1 MKKIKARSEPY
12 AGIEPVSIY
21 HVEYEPQIVMRGT
34 TGYPNLKK
42 EKLVQK
48 SKLLVIKINSKR
60 QNQS

>member
-1 MKKIKARSEPY
+1 MNKGYILQVM
-12 AGIEPVSIY
+12 GPVVDVKFESG
-21 HVEYEPQIVMRGT
+21 HM
-34 TGYPNLKK
+34 PNLLNALEVFVDKGDGKK